1 MNDEL
6 QRYRDPRLGELL
18 EREETLAAQVEG
30 LRLSFSGLAD
40 VDQLLELAAVRLEAA
55 NRLLE
60 LPGGLGPEAGP
71 ARPGGGD
78 GSGESP
84 EAGLAR
90 RLAQAAL
97 RQLEVLR
104 AANVSEDQRSL
115 VAEAPGYA
123 RARELFQEFLLR
135 GGAALLEERV
145 GDDRRLKVLARAV
158 SESIRKHAID
168 DDRYE
173 PVFRTERL
181 PRRLRALVN
190 LFLPVL
196 ARENQQ
202 DPPCGIEEGE
212 EQLLWSER
220 MKMPLSQAIH
230 YLTHEVAPRLRERL
244 AAEPGSPALQREL
257 FLLEDRLREYR
268 AISLRPRAT
277 PINLEKGFYTDWYS
291 SFTGD
296 GELLV
301 SVALP
306 VISRS
311 GTRLDRLRELVQQ
324 EIVRRLAGRG
334 VCPDIDAD
342 YRFRRSLESGRLG
355 SSRLPGFRLDYGRG
369 FQALKSLYPAMSR
382 LEDRGEFA
390 RLVDEVRRSGRRG
403 GARAAERLLARD
415 PQDLPRL
422 P

>member
-1 MNDEL
+1 V
-6 QRYRDPRLGELL
+6 L
-18 EREETLAAQVEG
+18 E
-30 LRLSFSGLAD
+30 D
-40 VDQLLELAAVRLEAA
+40 
-55 NRLLE
+55 
-60 LPGGLGPEAGP
+60 
-71 ARPGGGD
+71 
-78 GSGESP
+78 
-84 EAGLAR
+84 
-90 RLAQAAL
+90 
-97 RQLEVLR
+97 LR

-123 RARELFQEFLLR
+123 RCRELLQQFLLR
-135 GGAALLEERV
+135 GGAALLEERIE
-145 GDDRRLKVLARAV
+145 DERRLRVIARAV

-173 PVFRTERL
+173 PVYRTEKL
-181 PRRLRALVN
+181 PRRLRVLVN

-212 EQLLWSER
+212 EQVLWSER

-230 YLTHEVAPRLRERL
+230 YLAHEVEPRLREGL
-244 AAEPGSPALQREL
+244 EAEPGSPGLQREL
-257 FLLEDRLREYR
+257 SLLEDRLREYR

-277 PINLEKGFYTDWYS
+277 PINLERGFYTDWYS
-291 SFTGD
+291 SFTED

-334 VCPDIDAD
+334 VCPAIDAD
-342 YRFRRSLESGRLG
+342 YRFRRSLRSGRLG
-355 SSRLPGFRLDYGRG
+355 SSRVPGFKLDHTTG
-369 FQALKSLYPAMSR
+369 FMALRSLYPALQR
-382 LEDRGEFA
+382 LEDRREFA
-390 RLVDEVRRSGRRG
+390 RLVDEIRRTGRRG
-403 GARAAERLLARD
+403 GLKAAERLLARG
-415 PQDLPRL
+415 PQDLTRL